1 MSASPS
7 IFISYRVADS
17 QPQAGRLFDAL
28 ERAFGTGTAFYDKDG
43 LKPGM
48 KWPDELA
55 QKVKKARVVL
65 VLIADLS
72 KWIGVGVEGR
82 RIDDPDDWV
91 RLEVEHALADTQK
104 LVIPVL
110 FNDGQLPT
118 EKGLPESCRG
128 LLKCQSIRITD
139 ANWARDLAPL
149 LARLREH
156 LGIAEDPQNRQQ
168 QATSREAHIHKYT
181 INRGDQKTRFDDS
194 GARQH
199 HNRPEFPPTR
209 RMPAPLKTFIIYA
222 RADAGFKDELVTHLH
237 LFVEYGYVEK
247 WVDSDLLPGE
257 EWEKR
262 IEQELDTAH
271 LVIIL
276 VSADAL
282 RSEFIRKKELKR
294 ALEKKRSGSARV
306 IPVLVR
312 ECTWELHP
320 ELSTL
325 QFLPKD
331 DNGRIRGVAGWISR
345 DEAWAACL
353 RELKKL
359 IDEVGQELEKEL
371 EQTQKAAE
379 AEAHKKQLEAE
390 KDEKK
395 RNRADEAF
403 WNHLQK
409 DLENVPEPAHKIELY
424 QAYLMDADNRN
435 HREEAE
441 DIIEDLQAQL
451 AAARKAEAAK
461 AESLRKKEAAAR
473 AEAERLEREA
483 QAAEQARLEA
493 ERLEREGDA
502 AEQPRLEDERRHL
515 EAEVEAARK
524 KAEDDARKKGLPD
537 MVFVKGGT
545 FQMGSNEHDSE
556 KPIHNVTLA
565 DFEIGKYPVTQKLW
579 TEIMGKNPAKF
590 KGDDLPV
597 ENVSWHDAQDFLQ
610 KLNAR
615 FPGMDYR
622 LPTEAEWE
630 YAACGGEKG
639 AKDHFIYAG
648 SNNLDEVGWYDKTS
662 GSKTHPVGGKKPNQ
676 LGLYDM
682 SGNVWEWCAD
692 WYGAYHSGPV
702 NNPTG
707 PAKGS
712 ARVLRGGGWYDGADH
727 CRVAYR
733 DFNTPGYRH
742 YYLGFRVARSPQ

>member
-1 MSASPS
+1 MSASPF

-17 QPQAGRLFDAL
+17 QSQAGRLFDAL

-65 VLIADLS
+65 VLIANRS

-110 FNDGQLPT
+110 LNNGQLPT
-118 EKGLPESCRG
+118 ERGLPESCRG
-128 LLKCQSIRITD
+128 LLACQLIHITD

-156 LGIAEDPQNRQQ
+156 LGIPEDPQNRQQ
-168 QATSREAHIHKYT
+168 QAAPREAHIHKYT
-181 INRGDQKTRFDDS
+181 INRDEPKTRFDDS

-199 HNRPEFPPTR
+199 HNRPHFYPEFPPTR

-409 DLENVPEPAHKIELY
+409 DLENAPEPAHKIELY
-424 QAYLMDADNRN
+424 QAYLVDADNRN

-441 DIIEDLQAQL
+441 DMIEDLQAQL

-493 ERLEREGDA
+493 ERR
-502 AEQPRLEDERRHL
+502 QR

-524 KAEDDARKKGLPD
+524 KAEEDARKKGLPD

-545 FQMGSNEHDSE
+545 FQMGSNEYDSE
-556 KPIHNVTLA
+556 KPIHSVTLA

-579 TEIMGKNPAKF
+579 TEIMGNNPAYF

-597 ENVSWHDAQDFLQ
+597 EYISWNDAQDFLR

-615 FPGMDYR
+615 FPGMHYR

-630 YAACGGEKG
+630 YAARGGEKG
-639 AKDHFIYAG
+639 AKENLIYAG
-648 SNNLDEVGWYDKTS
+648 SNDLDAVGWYSENS
-662 GSKTHPVGGKKPNQ
+662 GGNTHPVGGKKPNQ
-676 LGLYDM
+676 PGLYDM
-682 SGNVWEWCAD
+682 SGNVFEWCQD
-692 WYGAYHSGPV
+692 WYGDYPSGSQT
-702 NNPTG
+702 NPTG
-707 PAKGS
+707 PASGYN
-712 ARVLRGGGWYDGADH
+712 RVIRGGSWNSDPTY

-733 DFNTPGYRH
+733 NRYAPDYRSFGV
-742 YYLGFRVARSPQ
+742 GFRLARTF

>member
-1 MSASPS
+1 
-7 IFISYRVADS
+7 
-17 QPQAGRLFDAL
+17 
-28 ERAFGTGTAFYDKDG
+28 
-43 LKPGM
+43 
-48 KWPDELA
+48 
-55 QKVKKARVVL
+55 
-65 VLIADLS
+65 
-72 KWIGVGVEGR
+72 
-82 RIDDPDDWV
+82 
-91 RLEVEHALADTQK
+91 
-104 LVIPVL
+104 
-110 FNDGQLPT
+110 
-118 EKGLPESCRG
+118 
-128 LLKCQSIRITD
+128 
-139 ANWARDLAPL
+139 
-149 LARLREH
+149 
-156 LGIAEDPQNRQQ
+156 
-168 QATSREAHIHKYT
+168 
-181 INRGDQKTRFDDS
+181 
-194 GARQH
+194 
-199 HNRPEFPPTR
+199 
-209 RMPAPLKTFIIYA
+209 MPAPLKTFIIYA

-320 ELSTL
+320 DLSTL

-424 QAYLMDADNRN
+424 QAYLVDADNRN

-441 DIIEDLQAQL
+441 DMIEDLQAQL

-493 ERLEREGDA
+493 ERR
-502 AEQPRLEDERRHL
+502 QR
-515 EAEVEAARK
+515 EAEVDAARK
-524 KAEDDARKKGLPD
+524 KAEEDARKKGLPD

-545 FQMGSNEHDSE
+545 FQMGSNEYDDE

-579 TEIMGKNPAKF
+579 TEIMGNNPADF

-597 ENVSWHDAQDFLQ
+597 ENISWNDAQDFLR

-615 FPGMDYR
+615 FPGMHYR

-630 YAACGGEKG
+630 YAARGGEPG
-639 AKDHFIYAG
+639 AKDNYIYAG
-648 SNNLDEVGWYDKTS
+648 SNNLDEVGWYNQNS
-662 GSKTHPVGGKKPNQ
+662 GNKTHPAGGKKPNQ
-676 LGLYDM
+676 LGLFDM
-682 SGNVWEWCAD
+682 SGNVWEWCQD
-692 WYGAYHSGPV
+692 WYGDY
-702 NNPTG
+702 PTG
-707 PAKGS
+707 SQTNPAGPTSGS
-712 ARVLRGGGWYDGADH
+712 NRVVRGGSWGNDPTN

-733 DFNTPGYRH
+733 NSNTPDTRNNNV
-742 YYLGFRVARSPQ
+742 GFRLARTF